1 MQSVTIGEE
10 CVTAVSSARNIV
22 AIIDRHLTMEDQVSN
37 VCRNCHLSL
46 RQISQIRPYLTEE
59 ATATLVHAL
68 IISKVDCYN
77 SLLIGIP
84 DWLKR
89 KLQLIQNN
97 AGRLIKKNKMSDHV
111 TPVLK
116 NLHWLPISFRIDY
129 KVLTLCYKTSHDL
142 APSYMMSMLSY
153 HDPPSDRVTVRNDEL
168 HLLKEPISRLT
179 THGDRAL
186 SVYAPKLWNS
196 LPLELRLSSS
206 FELFKKDLKTRLF
219 RQAFGHIANQ

>member
-1 MQSVTIGEE
+1 MCHSCVIGQEYW
-10 CVTAVSSARNIV
+10 CHNRQAFDHGRSSEQRV
-22 AIIDRHLTMEDQVSN
+22 PELL
-37 VCRNCHLSL
+37 LSL

-68 IISKVDCYN
+68 IIFKLGCYN

-97 AGRLIKKNKMSDHV
+97 AGRLITKNKMSDHI

-129 KVLTLCYKTSHDL
+129 KVLALCYKSLHDL
-142 APSYMMSMLSY
+142 APSYMTSMLSY
-153 HDPPSDRVTVRNDEL
+153 RDPPSDRVTVRNDEL
-168 HLLKEPISRLT
+168 HLLEEPIGRLT
-179 THGDRAL
+179 THGDRAF

>member
-1 MQSVTIGEE
+1 M
-10 CVTAVSSARNIV
+10 SSARNIG

-37 VCRNCHLSL
+37 VCRNCYLSL

-68 IISKVDCYN
+68 IISKLDCYN
-77 SLLIGIP
+77 SLLIRIP

-97 AGRLIKKNKMSDHV
+97 AGRLITKNKMSEHI

-129 KVLTLCYKTSHDL
+129 KVLTLCYKILRDL

-153 HDPPSDRVTVRNDEL
+153 RDPPSDRVTVRNDEL
-168 HLLKEPISRLT
+168 HLLKGPIGRLT
-179 THGDRAL
+179 THGDRSRAF